1 MVLSDAGQSRVCQV
15 PDSRGSYFSARMPH
29 MTHSAVQVENRAVD
43 RQEERL
49 IHVEQMLEVLT
60 RQAAELQRLAALAAK
75 DPSPTVNSLR
85 KTKEAAPRLL
95 KKR

>member
-1 MVLSDAGQSRVCQV
+1 MGVPVVCPV
-15 PDSRGSYFSARMPH
+15 PDSRGSYFSARMPD
-29 MTHSAVQVENRAVD
+29 MPRSAVQVENRAVD

-49 IHVEQMLEVLT
+49 MHIDQMLEVLT

-75 DPSPTVNSLR
+75 DTSPTANLLR
-85 KTKEAAPRLL
+85 KTKDAGPSIL

>member
-1 MVLSDAGQSRVCQV
+1 
-15 PDSRGSYFSARMPH
+15 MPH
-29 MTHSAVQVENRAVD
+29 MTRSAVQVENRAVD

-75 DPSPTVNSLR
+75 DASPAVNGLH
-85 KTKEAAPRLL
+85 KPKNGAPRIL

>member
-1 MVLSDAGQSRVCQV
+1 
-15 PDSRGSYFSARMPH
+15 MPR

-75 DPSPTVNSLR
+75 DPSSTVNSLR
-85 KTKEAAPRLL
+85 KTKEAAPRIL